1 MNNVDETLRQRG
13 SRYGSYSDVAALTVE
28 LFGALSKKMKGRQDF
43 EPYHIEALHM
53 ICNKMAR
60 AVCGD
65 PMYAD
70 NWHDIGGY
78 AKLVENEIEISKV

>member
-13 SRYGSYSDVAALTVE
+13 SRYGSYSDVSALTVE
-28 LFGALSKKMKGRQDF
+28 LFGPVWRKMQGREEF
-43 EPYHIEALHM
+43 KHYHVEALHM
-53 ICNKMAR
+53 ICNKMAL

-70 NWHDIGGY
+70 NWHDIAGY
-78 AKLVENEIEISKV
+78 AKLVENKIEAAKV

>member
-1 MNNVDETLRQRG
+1 MSNVDKTLEERG
-13 SRYGSYSDVAALTVE
+13 ERYGSYVDVSNLTLE
-28 LFGALSKKMKGRQDF
+28 LFTALCTAMKNSDDF
-43 EPYHIEALHM
+43 KAYHIEALHM

-60 AVCGD
+60 VVCGD

-78 AKLVENEIEISKV
+78 AKLVENEISKV

>member
-1 MNNVDETLRQRG
+1 MNNVDETLKQRG
-13 SRYGSYSDVAALTVE
+13 SRYGSYSDVADLTVE
-28 LFGALSKKMKGRQDF
+28 IFNPIWQKIQGREEF
-43 EPYHIEALHM
+43 KPYHVEALHM
-53 ICNKMAR
+53 ICSKIAR